1 VIKHDVIG
9 LYVTL
14 NGKQRIDF
22 LINHYRDF
30 DRYVSS
36 YKEYVRSTM
45 LDILDSYRV
54 SSDELGVRV
63 QTGGGNSDPT
73 FEGANKLASVDECF
87 KDKSLVETM
96 FKDAY
101 GYELISL
108 ALYELE
114 RLQKE
119 FRKLNATMDILLKE
133 DDQEILKSY
142 FKHERRLYELAN
154 DLCIEIES
162 ANKKVYRIRK
172 KLVNSIKPWFDEYN
186 MKASA

>member
-1 VIKHDVIG
+1 MIKHDVIG

-14 NGKQRIDF
+14 NGKKRIDF

-45 LDILDSYRV
+45 LDILDSYRNS
-54 SSDELGVRV
+54 SSDLGVRV
-63 QTGGGNSDPT
+63 QTGNGNSDPT
-73 FEGANKLASVDECF
+73 FEGANKLAKVDDCF
-87 KDKSLVETM
+87 ENKALVGEI
-96 FKDAY
+96 FRDSY

-119 FRKLNATMDILLKE
+119 FKKLNTTIGVLLTA
-133 DDQEILKSY
+133 DDQDIIRSY
-142 FKHERRLYELAN
+142 FKHERRLNELAV
-154 DLCIEIES
+154 DLNIEMES
-162 ANKKVYRIRK
+162 ANKRVYRIRK
-172 KLVNSIKPWFDEYN
+172 KLVTSIKPWFDENN